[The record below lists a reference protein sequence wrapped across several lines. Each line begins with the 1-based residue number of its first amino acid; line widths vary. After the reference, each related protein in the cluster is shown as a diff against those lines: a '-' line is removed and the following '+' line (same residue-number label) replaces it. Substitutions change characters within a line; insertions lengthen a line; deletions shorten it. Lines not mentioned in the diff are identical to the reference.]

1 METFA
6 NNLHIH
12 RVNEI
17 QTVVDEEWY
26 LDRFTSIVEDHT
38 ISWCVED
45 ASPKLKK
52 KKKKRKKIS
61 SIFIHRGSCCW
72 ICSKERKVSLENR
85 MEWVGLRGKGS
96 FLIYSR
102 YEKAF
107 AFYIYIIRSSYSQVF
122 LSPSICQHVRRYD
135 MPWRQIWPRFHV
147 WRTCK
152 IATISPTVN
161 RLSQWRQFS

>member
-1 METFA
+1 MRFKRSWTR
-6 NNLHIH
+6 NDTWIDLHLSSRIT
-12 RVNEI
+12 RS
-17 QTVVDEEWY
+17 
-26 LDRFTSIVEDHT
+26 L
-38 ISWCVED
+38 D
-45 ASPKLKK
+45 ASRMRRRNWK